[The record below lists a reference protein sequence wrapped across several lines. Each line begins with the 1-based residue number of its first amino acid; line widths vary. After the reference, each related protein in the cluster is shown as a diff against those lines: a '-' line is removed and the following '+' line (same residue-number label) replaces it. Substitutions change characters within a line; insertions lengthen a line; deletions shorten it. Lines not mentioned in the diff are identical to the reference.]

1 MASNDLTQG
10 AARQS
15 VPAEQATALRN
26 AGVLALDPRRER
38 PRYFDGRFLA
48 ARDLVRD
55 QQYFL
60 TREADLGR
68 AAGSGV
74 ATGLHVTRGPTPQTL
89 RLEAGH
95 GITPAGEL
103 VLLPQ
108 GESGQGLDVALADIP
123 QAEQLSARFGLG
135 RIPQAPPRSRTGLF
149 VLALRPVEFTANPVA
164 AYPTSLTGV
173 RTVEDGDV
181 VEATAIVLVPWAD
194 DGSND
199 ALDARRGR
207 VARQVFVAQQDAALS
222 ANVLPLAMV
231 ALANNTVAW
240 LDEALVRREL
250 GADRGDLPGLGF
262 NPRALRLAHLLQY
275 QDHLA
280 DVVDTLGGNQRFP
293 ASACFPALPGTGP
306 LPPGVINPV
315 DFTQNFF
322 PAEVD
327 VEFSAIPDDEL
338 PALVEDALALQP
350 LDLTLPG
357 QALDSTAVLILAPV
371 PRAQWRAVTRVLASV
386 SRAVKPAAPNLMA
399 QRRPLEVLQRLRV
412 AQPAVAAPDASNPSD
427 AQWQALAAQKNLW
440 FVRRR
445 HLAMRDDYTGAWEA
459 VAGVDERAVELSLR
473 SRLTG
478 LGLKVQLDKV
488 LASASTAAA
497 SSITSLLSSPRLAAS
512 DALTAAAL
520 GSLVE
525 ASKAAP
531 TAGAD
536 TPALDQAAVLK
547 VAAQLNAPG
556 VGEGLLRVEQ
566 AGEGAVSKPKLQQI
580 ASGGDWR
587 KVDTQALAAS
597 GAELQR
603 LAGTLLRAPAAP
615 LPAPQPAPA
624 PSGGAPAPAPAP
636 VPTPTPVPTPSP
648 APQPTPTP
656 TPTPTPAPTPVPTPT
671 PAPTPLPTPKPTVTP
686 LPTLAP
692 TPLPTPPLTRPP
704 VLTPS
709 PTLGPIRPPIAT
721 AAPVTPTV
729 PIGTLPVA
737 PATVTPAVV
746 QPTLTSPVPV
756 TPVPVAPLVRGLP
769 PPTPPSAPSV
779 QPAAPAPAPKAAK
792 AGKTNAPAK
801 AAKATKATKAPK
813 APRKPKA

>member
-15 VPAEQATALRN
+15 VPAEQATALRD

-74 ATGLHVTRGPTPQTL
+74 ATGLHVTRGPNPQTL

-173 RTVEDGDV
+173 RTVEDADV

-231 ALANNTVAW
+231 ALANNTVVW

-280 DVVDTLGGNQRFP
+280 DVVDTLGTNQRFP
-293 ASACFPALPGTGP
+293 ASAYFPALPGTGP

-322 PAEVD
+322 PPEVD
-327 VEFSAIPDDEL
+327 VELSAIPDDEL

-357 QALDSTAVLILAPV
+357 QALDATAVLILAPV

-427 AQWQALAAQKNLW
+427 AQWQALAAQQNLW

-536 TPALDQAAVLK
+536 APALDQAAVLK

-587 KVDTQALAAS
+587 KVDTQALAA
-597 GAELQR
+597 
-603 LAGTLLRAPAAP
+603 
-615 LPAPQPAPA
+615 
-624 PSGGAPAPAPAP
+624 
-636 VPTPTPVPTPSP
+636 
-648 APQPTPTP
+648 
-656 TPTPTPAPTPVPTPT
+656 
-671 PAPTPLPTPKPTVTP
+671 
-686 LPTLAP
+686 
-692 TPLPTPPLTRPP
+692 
-704 VLTPS
+704 
-709 PTLGPIRPPIAT
+709 
-721 AAPVTPTV
+721 
-729 PIGTLPVA
+729 
-737 PATVTPAVV
+737 
-746 QPTLTSPVPV
+746 
-756 TPVPVAPLVRGLP
+756 
-769 PPTPPSAPSV
+769 
-779 QPAAPAPAPKAAK
+779 
-792 AGKTNAPAK
+792 
-801 AAKATKATKAPK
+801 
-813 APRKPKA
+813 